1 MRIIIIEMYVEFD
14 SDHTVES
21 AYKKLIKQSAY
32 GDSEVISSIK
42 NEQIVFKGGRNYSVG
57 VLVTLLVVGVLL
69 FLIGLVIA
77 AIYYWT
83 RPYKKIIIELEP
95 KGEGSSI
102 IIESEH
108 KIDNDVIRE
117 IKRLL
122 IS

>member
-1 MRIIIIEMYVEFD
+1 MYVEFD
-14 SDHTVES
+14 HTVE

>member
-1 MRIIIIEMYVEFD
+1 MLD
-14 SDHTVES
+14 LASKS
-21 AYKKLIKQSAY
+21 YKTISY

>member
-1 MRIIIIEMYVEFD
+1 MYVEFD

>member
-1 MRIIIIEMYVEFD
+1 MYEHFR
-14 SDHTVES
+14 E
-21 AYKKLIKQSAY
+21 
-32 GDSEVISSIK
+32 K

-122 IS
+122 M

>member
-1 MRIIIIEMYVEFD
+1 M
-14 SDHTVES
+14 
-21 AYKKLIKQSAY
+21 
-32 GDSEVISSIK
+32 
-42 NEQIVFKGGRNYSVG
+42 
-57 VLVTLLVVGVLL
+57 VGVLL